1 MCTLGNPAHA
11 FLLGYTHQTNKSS
24 DWCNIY
30 LIKAPGS
37 NRHRIQNIVFT
48 LW

>member
-1 MCTLGNPAHA
+1 MCTLGNPARA
-11 FLLGYTHQTNKSS
+11 FSVRDIPIRLTKSG

-37 NRHRIQNIVFT
+37 NRHCI
-48 LW
+48 